1 MFEESIGTLNQGF
14 TFSYKYL
21 DNTIIEE
28 NNLNAYQMGECIS
41 IGGFSKVY
49 MVRSKKSGS
58 FYIGK
63 FIDKNMSD
71 DSKFIDL
78 VLN

>member
-1 MFEESIGTLNQGF
+1 
-14 TFSYKYL
+14 
-21 DNTIIEE
+21 
-28 NNLNAYQMGECIS
+28 MGECIS